1 MGVTI
6 FMEYWIEQ
14 LIKESLPD
22 ETRDYLHWIYDQN
35 FMPDVCEWLE
45 NIEFEILSSYRKN
58 YRYHLQ
64 FLQPAYARIK
74 AQMEATGGFTQ
85 RLICLPK
92 VSANGFERDSEPK
105 EDASLFI
112 GYLLRKSR
120 GKYEVSF
127 SINYTPRY
135 NYETRQVV
143 IEESETITLINASGL
158 SIEVSD
164 IDEDTEFIDVIMI
177 QSKQSEGFIRS
188 RNRSLNGLMCLWDS
202 GNPCWITG
210 LVLVDVRSGE
220 LNPEYKTDKN
230 SWRFKLCSN
239 GDTRLLKYWR
249 MGFDITETEEGW
261 PKATMF
267 RVG

>member
-1 MGVTI
+1 
-6 FMEYWIEQ
+6 MEYWIEQ

-45 NIEFEILSSYRKN
+45 NLEFEILSSYRKN

-74 AQMEATGGFTQ
+74 AQMESTGDFTQ
-85 RLICLPK
+85 RLISLPK
-92 VSANGFERDSEPK
+92 VSANGFERESEPK

-127 SINYTPRY
+127 SVNYTPQY

-177 QSKQSEGFIRS
+177 QSKQSEGFYKVKKQVIEWFDVFMGFRE
-188 RNRSLNGLMCLWDS
+188 SLLGMQS
-202 GNPCWITG
+202 
-210 LVLVDVRSGE
+210 LVLVDVPQLGE

-249 MGFDITETEEGW
+249 LMGFDITETEEGW